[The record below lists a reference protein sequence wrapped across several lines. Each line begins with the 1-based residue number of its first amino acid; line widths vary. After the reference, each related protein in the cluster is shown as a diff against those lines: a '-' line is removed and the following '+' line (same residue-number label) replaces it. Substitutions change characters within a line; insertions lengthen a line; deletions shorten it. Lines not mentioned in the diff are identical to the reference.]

1 MLDLFII
8 GGLLM
13 RRSRLVQIGCW
24 CSAMLL
30 LLSNH
35 SIVGAQTK
43 DPNQTAGTTVQ
54 RPAPT
59 PSDQKAPQQDARAPA
74 QTPSRTPMDN
84 GIKVDP
90 VKAAKTI
97 IDIFGKKKP
106 KAQPASTPQP
116 EIPPPEPTVVAEPP
130 APIVTKPAPGTVLVP
145 RAPSKTVSPTP
156 AASSANAVVT
166 QPARPPV
173 GQTTVQQQTPTADV
187 ATSSSPAPVET
198 PLATGEPSVDAI
210 NESGPAWSLLAAL
223 AALAVLIVAAI
234 KWFLFPT
241 ARIDLEYETGESRL
255 AKVASPFVCA
265 SEATFDLELEWG
277 APSAPKFTFSQ
288 AGGQS

>member
-1 MLDLFII
+1 MLELCII
-8 GGLLM
+8 GGLQM

-30 LLSNH
+30 PLSNH

-59 PSDQKAPQQDARAPA
+59 PSDQKAPQQDTRAPG
-74 QTPSRTPMDN
+74 QTPSRTPGDN

-116 EIPPPEPTVVAEPP
+116 EIPAPEPTVVAEPP
-130 APIVTKPAPGTVLVP
+130 APIVTKPAPRTVLVP

-156 AASSANAVVT
+156 AASSANE
-166 QPARPPV
+166 PSRPTV

-187 ATSSSPAPVET
+187 ANSSSPAPVET

-223 AALAVLIVAAI
+223 AALAVLIVAVV

-241 ARIDLEYETGESRL
+241 ARIDLDYETGESRL

-265 SEATFDLELEWG
+265 PEATFDLELEWG
-277 APSAPKFTFSQ
+277 APSAPNFTLSQ
-288 AGGQS
+288 AGGRS